1 MKRIYRRGY
10 GTHMGASWY
19 NNPKVTE
26 LHNKAPAITDL
37 EERVKLY
44 QEAQRIALQ
53 DASHIWVHQL
63 KLS

>member
-26 LHNKAPAITDL
+26 LYNKASTITDL

-44 QEAQRIALQ
+44 QKATAYCFAGCFSYLGW
-53 DASHIWVHQL
+53 AS